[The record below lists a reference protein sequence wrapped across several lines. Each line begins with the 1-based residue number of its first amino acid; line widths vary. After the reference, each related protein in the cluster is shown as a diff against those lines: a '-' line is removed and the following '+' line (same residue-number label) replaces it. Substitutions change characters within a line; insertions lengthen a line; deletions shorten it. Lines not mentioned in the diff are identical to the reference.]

1 LLKPSRQDVAA
12 PVLSGVASRRRTL
25 AAVLAGTIT
34 LLTGVFRQDT
44 DARDKRKPGMGRR
57 RGHAR
62 NERLLSAREPGRH
75 NPGVT
80 VSRSPVRS
88 AVGNRDQALLVDRRK
103 SPLARIMAP
112 SEPDA
117 DTAPRQPNK
126 RKRRERQHKQERER
140 HHATRKTSKE
150 NVSKKNKR
158 GPNDLTISTPSDDAT
173 RNEEIRA
180 STPTGS
186 NTKTLLWTKLYPTTL
201 TETNL
206 QRIAFSR
213 FNGFQIDNSLHGQFD
228 DFRNGGVTRLPPG
241 EYKQL
246 VETISNAATSSREL
260 GMDRLFIRL
269 NSADIDVYAQEDVDT
284 MIRSTRAQAA
294 FALQTGLAGI
304 WLDAEDYEERNI
316 WVQEQDP
323 GKRAYGR
330 PAEEVQEQYR
340 AAGQQFVQAIMA
352 EYPEAEILLAPSL
365 HLSAVWESCRHL
377 PDFYNG
383 MASVNNHMGIVIT
396 TEMSY
401 SYSSEDELSAVV
413 SDEEHYLADNS
424 SVALGYWPKDETA
437 ETMDALAEAVRIG
450 RQYSGKYTWV
460 YDEDGIFV
468 QDSPHSC
475 LWEGWS
481 PGHACLAKPLQDVL
495 PPL

>member
-1 LLKPSRQDVAA
+1 MHSWERHQPVSGSRPLKASRQDVAA
-12 PVLSGVASRRRTL
+12 PVLFGVAFSRRTL
-25 AAVLAGTIT
+25 AAVLTGAIT

-44 DARDKRKPGMGRR
+44 GARDKRKPGMGRR
-57 RGHAR
+57 RGGAW

-75 NPGVT
+75 NPGGAT

-88 AVGNRDQALLVDRRK
+88 AAGNRDQALLVDRRK

-112 SEPDA
+112 STPDA
-117 DTAPRQPNK
+117 DTAPRHPHRTPDK
-126 RKRRERQHKQERER
+126 RQRREQRREQERER
-140 HHATRKTSKE
+140 HHATKKTTKE
-150 NVSKKNKR
+150 NVSNN
-158 GPNDLTISTPSDDAT
+158 P
-173 RNEEIRA
+173 EIRA
-180 STPTGS
+180 LTPTGS

-206 QRIAFSR
+206 QRIAFAR
-213 FNGFQIDNSLHGQFD
+213 FNGFLIDNSLHGDFD

-241 EYKQL
+241 TYKQL

-269 NSADIDVYAQEDVDT
+269 NSADIDVYAQEDADT
-284 MIRSTRAQAA
+284 MIQSTRTQAA

-316 WVQEQDP
+316 WLQEQDP
-323 GKRAYGR
+323 GKHAYGR
-330 PAEEVQEQYR
+330 PAEEVQDHYR
-340 AAGQQFVQAIMA
+340 AAGQQFVQAIIA

-377 PDFYNG
+377 PDFYDG

-401 SYSSEDELSAVV
+401 SYSTEDELSAVV

-424 SVALGYWPKDETA
+424 TVALGYWPKDETA

-450 RQYSGKYTWV
+450 RQYSGKYSWV

-481 PGHACLAKPLQDVL
+481 PGHTCLAKPLQDVL